1 MAPHTTIIHLPNGQ
15 TLTVSHIFG
24 GLRFISND
32 LIHSHDHC
40 PFPPGWTVVINSVDG
55 LDGSE
60 EDAAS
65 QHAESTALS
74 SKIMIHPFHS
84 PTLNHDHLFISSTSQ
99 PASSDF
105 TPVGSPTRQIA
116 MMLWATLYWYFQQP
130 GPDAAKKVKG
140 DWRIMINREGI
151 FKGRTILPK
160 LERMGLIACENSA
173 IGTDVDEKTLES
185 KRQMFVSR
193 KSFWQLD
200 PRTFLFTLALAHD
213 SPGGTPQTSRPTS
226 PSRLG
231 PERSESE
238 AYPGR
243 HSPGPFTSASH
254 LPTYYPPPPPQY
266 TFTDGIRH
274 PIRPKPGKQC
284 EILYIRFIPSVGQY
298 LSFRIASDS
307 PSASRYRGPTS
318 ASATAHA
325 TLGRLSLSDSVLPTV
340 GGLHADDCDIGLLH
354 KWMNEARVSL
364 DWVVQGPKS
373 EQDKFLQASL
383 RKKHSVPLIG
393 CFDGKP
399 FGYFELYWVKEDSLG
414 KVLGKAD
421 DYDRGIRCLAGEQE
435 FQDSHRVKIW
445 LSGLVHYC
453 WLADN
458 RTNAVMLEPSVDNER
473 YMSRL
478 AVSSLTNPRLLKY
491 CLEEGFKKEK
501 DLSFPHKQANLLK
514 VTRSS
519 WEAPEV

>member
-1 MAPHTTIIHLPNGQ
+1 MAPHTTVIHLPNGQ

-24 GLRFISND
+24 GLRFVSND
-32 LIHSHDHC
+32 LVHPHDHC
-40 PFPPGWTVVINSVDG
+40 PFPPGWTVVINSVDE
-55 LDGSE
+55 LDDGKPAE
-60 EDAAS
+60 EPVAHAS
-65 QHAESTALS
+65 HHTESPALS

-84 PTLNHDHLFISSTSQ
+84 PTLNKDHLFISSTSQ

-105 TPVGSPTRQIA
+105 APVSSPSRQIA

-130 GPDAAKKVKG
+130 GPDAVSTAKNPK

-151 FKGRTILPK
+151 FKSRAILPK

-173 IGTDVDEKTLES
+173 IGTDADERTLEA

-200 PRTFLFTLALAHD
+200 ARTFLFTLSPAHD
-213 SPGGTPQTSRPTS
+213 SPGGTPQTSRPAS

-231 PERSESE
+231 TERSDGE

-243 HSPGPFTSASH
+243 NSPGPFTSTSH

-266 TFTDGIRH
+266 VYTDGIRH

-284 EILYIRFIPSVGQY
+284 EILYIRFIPSISQY
-298 LSFRIASDS
+298 LSFRIASNS
-307 PSASRYRGPTS
+307 PSASRYHGPTS
-318 ASATAHA
+318 ASASAHA

-340 GGLHADDCDIGLLH
+340 GGLHTDDCDIGLLH
-354 KWMNEARVSL
+354 KWMNETRVSL
-364 DWVVQGPKS
+364 DWVVQGRKS
-373 EQDKFLQASL
+373 EQEKFLQASL

-393 CFDGKP
+393 CLDGKP
-399 FGYFELYWVKEDSLG
+399 FGFFELYWVKEDSFG
-414 KVLGKAD
+414 KVLGNAD
-421 DYDRGIRCLAGEQE
+421 DYDRGIRCLVGEQE

-473 YMSRL
+473 Y
-478 AVSSLTNPRLLKY
+478 VSYIGGPI
-491 CLEEGFKKEK
+491 C
-501 DLSFPHKQANLLK
+501 
-514 VTRSS
+514 
-519 WEAPEV
+519 